1 MIPYSLN
8 TEIRKQ
14 VTVVLILISICVTAV
29 FEYTLGKYF
38 ICIKNQSEFFNF
50 ISSLNSFKLL
60 VEVTVPSF
68 FWWWVINLLYSK
80 CLWKLP
86 VLQLVHHIP
95 NLNGNWKGETTNY
108 KTQKSRDVSVV
119 IKQDWYTI
127 RVQTEI
133 IDSNK
138 ESGVQSFCECTVAA
152 IDLNYGKLKYAYKN
166 ALLGENSYVGYNEL
180 EIEKNKIF
188 GNYITTKPTKGF
200 FKISKDE

>member
-1 MIPYSLN
+1 M
-8 TEIRKQ
+8 
-14 VTVVLILISICVTAV
+14 
-29 FEYTLGKYF
+29 
-38 ICIKNQSEFFNF
+38 
-50 ISSLNSFKLL
+50 
-60 VEVTVPSF
+60 
-68 FWWWVINLLYSK
+68 
-80 CLWKLP
+80 
-86 VLQLVHHIP
+86 HHIP